1 MNATKR
7 KFNAL
12 LQGLGNHH
20 LQTSETSAPMDGDS
34 RRGAAAAATAAASH
48 DALLQK
54 RRRLGLSDSTAP
66 KNYNP
71 SDMAST
77 LTSLASPLRKSSKQ
91 AASAPRP
98 ARDALVKYCPGDRS
112 ELLRRLATFQELTDW
127 TPKPDRVNEIEWARR
142 GWICHGKE
150 TVGCVLCHK
159 ELLVKL
165 NRKHVDGK
173 EVPVLVPSEIEDALV
188 EKYCEL
194 IVASHQPDCLWRR
207 RGCDDSLLRLSF
219 SNARAT
225 LAALRQRYDELCDRA
240 PFLPYEANL
249 RLPSEVDLGQVL
261 SQLPPGFFTDRASPD
276 KSASPA
282 PKPVNRPALAL
293 ALMGWQGLSNP
304 RMGAVPNSATCH
316 TCHRRLGLWMFKSKE
331 VDDDGKV
338 LVPAPMDHL
347 DPLREHRFFCPWKNA
362 EAQGRGGPTSG
373 AGAAMA
379 GWNTLLQTVTNES
392 SLRSVYEGNS
402 KKSATRPAHD
412 RVASTAMHRAMPS
425 APGTP
430 ARATPEPSDGTT
442 AVGNDVDNTEVEDKA
457 RDAKDKERWARLKK
471 VKSLFDSKGA
481 RILRRSISRP
491 GSGQSNQ
498 S

>member
-7 KFNAL
+7 KFNVL
-12 LQGLGNHH
+12 LQGLGNPD
-20 LQTSETSAPMDGDS
+20 SPPSMDADS
-34 RRGAAAAATAAASH
+34 RRGGAAADASSTH

-54 RRRLGLSDSTAP
+54 RRRLGLSESTAP
-66 KNYNP
+66 KNYSP
-71 SDMAST
+71 SDMTST
-77 LTSLASPLRKSSKQ
+77 LASLASPLRKSRKQ
-91 AASAPRP
+91 AASASRTG
-98 ARDALVKYCPGDRS
+98 RDALVKYCPGDRS

-127 TPKPDRVNEIEWARR
+127 TPKPDRVNEIEWAKR
-142 GWICHGKE
+142 GWICHAKE
-150 TVGCVLCHK
+150 TVRCVLCHK

-165 NRKHVDGK
+165 NRKQVDGK

-188 EKYCEL
+188 DKYCEL
-194 IVASHQPDCLWRR
+194 VVASHQPDCLWRR

-225 LAALRQRYDELCDRA
+225 LVALRQRYDELGTRA
-240 PFLPYEANL
+240 HFLPYEANL
-249 RLPSEVDLGQVL
+249 RLPSDLDLDQVL
-261 SQLPPGFFTDRASPD
+261 SQLPPDFFTDRAPSDRAAP
-276 KSASPA
+276 SA

-304 RMGAVPNSATCH
+304 RIGAVPNSASCH

-331 VDDDGKV
+331 VDENGKV

-362 EAQGRGGPTSG
+362 QAQSTGGPPH
-373 AGAAMA
+373 GAAAALA
-379 GWNTLLQTVTNES
+379 GWNTLLQTIRNES
-392 SLRSVYEGNS
+392 SLRSVYEGSS
-402 KKSATRPAHD
+402 KTSAAARPAHD
-412 RVASTAMHRAMPS
+412 RLASTPLHRATLGT
-425 APGTP
+425 PGTP
-430 ARATPEPSDGTT
+430 ARATPEPSDTTT
-442 AVGNDVDNTEVEDKA
+442 AVNELDDAEAEDKA

-491 GSGQSNQ
+491 GSGQSHQ